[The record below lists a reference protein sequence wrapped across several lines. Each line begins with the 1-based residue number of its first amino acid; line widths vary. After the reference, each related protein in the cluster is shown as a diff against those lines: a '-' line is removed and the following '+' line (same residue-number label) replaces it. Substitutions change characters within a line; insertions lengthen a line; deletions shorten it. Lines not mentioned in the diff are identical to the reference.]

1 MVKLFSGVSE
11 VGAVVVSGDGWCCCW
26 RRLRRRPNVRL
37 ARSGRAGLR
46 RRSLLRVIC
55 SWSSVRVGSMNLML
69 SMCGKRGPWSKNNG
83 VGQLQIFWWIWKAA
97 LRRSFH
103 AWSTNAVMMTPKFL
117 RVLVSRAMA
126 CGERHG
132 LILVFALAVSAK
144 EAMRLVVQAPFQRSS
159 RCGLLVRPVRRAL
172 QRSDSCGSRCS

>member
-1 MVKLFSGVSE
+1 
-11 VGAVVVSGDGWCCCW
+11 
-26 RRLRRRPNVRL
+26 
-37 ARSGRAGLR
+37 
-46 RRSLLRVIC
+46 
-55 SWSSVRVGSMNLML
+55 MNLML
-69 SMCGKRGPWSKNNG
+69 SMCGKRGTWSKNDG
-83 VGQLQIFWWIWKAA
+83 VGQLQIFRWIWKAA

-103 AWSTNAVMMTPKFL
+103 AWITNAVVMTPKFL

-126 CGERHG
+126 CGECHE
-132 LILVFALAVSAK
+132 LILVLALAVSAK